1 MTITSTAGTAQGA
14 RVPGDRQPFFV
25 VGAVRSGT
33 TLLRLLLGHH
43 PRICRCN
50 EVEYIASAIAGR
62 DEWPDVRDYVRGLPQ
77 HYDFRTSGFVPDP
90 SLTFP
95 DLARDLFTQLR
106 AVDGR
111 DLAGATV
118 HNNFDELTRIWPEAR
133 FIHLARD
140 PRDVARSCVVMGWA
154 GNAWAGAG
162 IWLAAHAAWR
172 RLCESVAEERRV
184 EVKFED
190 LTARP
195 EAELERVCRFLGV
208 DFDPAMLGIDRDT
221 TYRRPSADGARS
233 WRNDASEREIRTIEG
248 RLGKSLVDAGYAP
261 SGLPPMRMTAA
272 RLLLLRLDHR
282 LRRMRASQRRY
293 GLGLWT
299 AAALFRPLVRF
310 RALSEARRRNR
321 AAMAAIDELHMR

>member
-1 MTITSTAGTAQGA
+1 
-14 RVPGDRQPFFV
+14 
-25 VGAVRSGT
+25 
-33 TLLRLLLGHH
+33 
-43 PRICRCN
+43 
-50 EVEYIASAIAGR
+50 
-62 DEWPDVRDYVRGLPQ
+62 
-77 HYDFRTSGFVPDP
+77 
-90 SLTFP
+90 
-95 DLARDLFTQLR
+95 
-106 AVDGR
+106 
-111 DLAGATV
+111 
-118 HNNFDELTRIWPEAR
+118 
-133 FIHLARD
+133 
-140 PRDVARSCVVMGWA
+140 MGWA